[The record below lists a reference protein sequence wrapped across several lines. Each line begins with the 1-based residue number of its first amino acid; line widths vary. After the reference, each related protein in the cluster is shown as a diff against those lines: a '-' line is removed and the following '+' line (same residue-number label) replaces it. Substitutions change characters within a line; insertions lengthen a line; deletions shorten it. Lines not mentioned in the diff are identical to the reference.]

1 MPVYFDYTSIVDR
14 KHPAFLRDSADWL
27 EWRYTYE
34 GGRAFRNTYLKPY
47 SDRETPADFQ
57 RRLDMT
63 PIPAFAKREINKV
76 KNSVFAKFVDIIR
89 RGGSTLYQSAVT
101 GTGKGI
107 DGRGSSMNAFLGSEV
122 LADVLV
128 MGRAGVLVDAPR
140 IDGPSQAD
148 VPKDWSPW
156 LTMYP
161 VEAMPILVPADTGD
175 PSEYKAAMLVDKFYS
190 SNFASGE
197 YNVKTRYRWYFVNP
211 DTGLVE
217 IQMLDKVPADGGADV
232 GSNLVVRPAGETIKT
247 KLKRIPFYVFDIG
260 DSLIKDAC
268 SYQRALLLLTSS
280 DTAYA
285 AEANFPFLTRQR
297 KNPEEGSH
305 LDGENKTQV
314 TGVRKGMTYEYQ
326 TERPDFISPSAD
338 PLRLSIELRREL
350 KAEVRELI
358 SGQLTDLGAD
368 GTVASGLA
376 FIGLQFEK
384 GENRIADDWA
394 AFENEAQRNT
404 AIVKYPECWDQTDPK
419 VRIEEATALAET
431 MYKVPGKVVKKEIA
445 KLVADKLLRG
455 RVATG
460 KMDEIFKEID
470 AAEFCTSDPEVI
482 LQAKKEGLVSAET
495 GTVALGFPKEEAEK
509 AKKDQADRAAEIVKA
524 QTDAAGGG
532 FGGAARGAPDLSKDP
547 SSPAKAREGESD
559 PSTKLGGE
567 GKPGVRGPG
576 KPF

>member
-34 GGRAFRNTYLKPY
+34 GGRVFRNTYLKPF

-57 RRLDMT
+57 RRLAMS
-63 PIPAFAKREINKV
+63 PIPAYAKREINKV

-89 RGGSTLYQSAVT
+89 RGGSTLYQSAVS
-101 GTGKGI
+101 GTGSGV
-107 DGRGSSMNAFLGSEV
+107 DGRGASMNAFLGSEA
-122 LADVLV
+122 LADILV
-128 MGRAGVLVDAPR
+128 MGQCGVLVDAPR
-140 IDGPSQAD
+140 ISGPSQAD
-148 VPKDWSPW
+148 VPEGWSPY
-156 LTMYP
+156 LTVYP
-161 VEAMPILVPADTGD
+161 IEAMPILVPGDTGD

-190 SNFASGE
+190 SNFGTGE

-217 IQMLDKVPADGGADV
+217 IQMLDKVPTESTNGGT
-232 GSNLVVRPAGETIKT
+232 SLVVKPDGDSIKT
-247 KLKRIPFYVFDIG
+247 KLKRIPLYVFNIG

-268 SYQRALLLLTSS
+268 SYQRALLNLTSS
-280 DTAYA
+280 DTAYGT
-285 AEANFPFLTRQR
+285 EANFPFLTRQR
-297 KNPEEGSH
+297 KTAEEGSH
-305 LDGENKTQV
+305 LEGENKSQAV
-314 TGVRKGMTYEYQ
+314 GVKKGMSYEHG
-326 TERPDFISPSAD
+326 TERPGFINPSAE
-338 PLRLSIELRREL
+338 PLKLSIELRREL

-358 SGQLTDLGAD
+358 SGQLEDLGAE

-376 FIGLQFEK
+376 FIGLQLEK
-384 GENRIADDWA
+384 GENRLADDWA
-394 AFENEAQRNT
+394 AFENEAERNT

-419 VRIEEATALAET
+419 LRIEEATALAET

-470 AAEFCTSDPEVI
+470 EAEFCTSDPEII
-482 LQAKKEGLVSAET
+482 LQAKKEGLLSCET

-524 QTDAAGGG
+524 QADAGGGG
-532 FGGAARGAPDLSKDP
+532 FGGAGRGAPDLSKDP
-547 SSPAKAREGESD
+547 NSPAKAREGESD
-559 PSTKLGGE
+559 PTAKLGGDN
-567 GKPGVRGPG
+567 KPGVRGAG
-576 KPF
+576 KPY